1 MTPLGCLIGIL
12 SLAAL
17 PAGSPLAPM
26 AIATGTFLYVALMD
40 ILPEVLHKR
49 QDLGWKVLL
58 MLAGLALMA
67 FLRAGH
73 GA

>member
-1 MTPLGCLIGIL
+1 
-12 SLAAL
+12 
-17 PAGSPLAPM
+17 M